1 MLKSPILL
9 LFSLCISL
17 VHLQG
22 QLPVAALNENSAT
35 GCSFNGWTADEITS
49 KELTDAFRRSY
60 VLRDGRVIGQT
71 SRTAINYR
79 NSKGEWA
86 EINSLPL
93 KREGDLYAAENQAN
107 PVRLELNSGWG
118 QVGQIRYRALRV
130 FGKALPAFKE
140 GTAPGVFEQVI
151 SQGLVRKT
159 EFKHNALKTSIHLSS
174 LPENVEEWT
183 LEERLELPLGSTVVR
198 DEEMQGL
205 LRVEKEKEVIGLV
218 YPAWLKDAQGQYS
231 SADYEFKVEGNVVYL
246 KTVLPKEWLKSPSRV
261 FPIEI
266 DPLVTGP
273 TAVFGGGFM
282 PSCDMPN
289 FYIDSILVTIP
300 AMVTITGAF
309 VTGSYYASPFTGA
322 TMANGAMF
330 FSSSCGNSPQLT
342 VAPPIGNTP
351 GTAYLA
357 NQDYRSPLTCC
368 LPSACTTQTFW
379 VRMHIGRNIG
389 GPGCNYSYIYYDMNS
404 PWPFSVYIEGRTIET
419 AGSGWILTP
428 SEQCSDDCEVKIR
441 AFARYG
447 VPPYS
452 IVHPWLQGVE
462 SMGNPNVGCQT
473 PAVNKEVTATRPNC
487 PEFCVENPN
496 LAVPAPVVR
505 DQCNNGI
512 QGFSSKPLSIKP
524 TPRITV
530 STNLVELC
538 SGESAS
544 ITFDACPDGV
554 DVNWSGGGY
563 QGQNQMDSTFLN
575 TGNDTL
581 TVVYQGNA
589 SLNGCT
595 AAPVSATV
603 HTYPLPSAAMV
614 IPEVAIINT
623 DVPLLDSSD
632 YSGGQSQAVEWL
644 LPGGVVVNGNPG
656 IYSFPTV
663 GLQEVCLVVETNY
676 GCRDTVCK
684 TIMIIP
690 PDVPSP
696 NVVTPNADGEND
708 ALSFQYLDFF
718 GPARLTVFNRWG
730 IVVYSSNDYKNDWV
744 PTVSDGTYFYELILA
759 DGKSKTST
767 LLIVRP

>member
-1 MLKSPILL
+1 MLKSHLIF
-9 LFSLCISL
+9 LFSLCASVVGL
-17 VHLQG
+17 HG
-22 QLPVAALNENSAT
+22 QMPVASLNGNST
-35 GCSFNGWTADEITS
+35 EEGSFKSWSDADLAS
-49 KELTDAFRRSY
+49 KELTDAFRRTY

-79 NSKGEWA
+79 NVHGEWA
-86 EINSLPL
+86 EIDVLPT
-93 KREGDLYAAENQAN
+93 KREGGVIYAEKQAY
-107 PVRLELNSGWG
+107 PVRLDLNSGWG
-118 QVGQIRYRALRV
+118 QVGQIRYRALR
-130 FGKALPAFKE
+130 FLGQALPVLNE
-140 GTAPGVFEQVI
+140 TEEPGVFDQPL
-151 SQGLVRKT
+151 SGWAVRRT
-159 EFKHNALKTSIHLSS
+159 EFKHNALKTSIHLSD
-174 LPENVEEWT
+174 LPSNVEEWSID
-183 LEERLELPLGSTVVR
+183 ERLELPSGAVIVR
-198 DEEMQGL
+198 DEEMEGL
-205 LRVEKEKEVIGLV
+205 LRIEKDREVIGLV

-231 SADYEFKVEGNVVYL
+231 TAGYEFKIEGTEVQL
-246 KTVLPKEWLKSPSRV
+246 KTVLPKEWLKSPGRV
-261 FPIEI
+261 FPVEI

-289 FYIDSILVTIP
+289 FYVDSILVTVP
-300 AMVTITGAF
+300 AMITITGAF

-389 GPGCNYSYIYYDMNS
+389 GPGCNYSYVYYDMNS

-447 VPPYS
+447 VPPYT
-452 IVHPWLQGVE
+452 IAHPWLQGVE

-512 QGFSSKPLSIKP
+512 QGFSFKPLSIKP

-530 STNLVELC
+530 STNLIELC
-538 SGESAS
+538 SGESAG
-544 ITFDACPDGV
+544 IQFDACPDGV

-563 QGQNQMDSTFLN
+563 QGQNQIDSIFFN
-575 TGNDTL
+575 NGNDTL
-581 TVVYQGNA
+581 TVVYQGTA

-623 DVPLLDSSD
+623 EVPLLDSSD
-632 YSGGQSQAVEWL
+632 YSGGQSQIVEWL
-644 LPGGVVVNGNPG
+644 LPGGVVVSGNPG
-656 IYSFPTV
+656 VYSFPSV
-663 GLQEVCLVVETNY
+663 GLQDVCLVVETNY

-696 NVVTPNADGEND
+696 NVVTPNGDGEND

-718 GPARLTVFNRWG
+718 GPASLTVFNRWG
-730 IVVYSSNDYKNDWV
+730 IVVYSSSDYKNDWIPSV
-744 PTVSDGTYFYELILA
+744 TDGTYFYELVLA
-759 DGKSKTST
+759 DGKTKTST